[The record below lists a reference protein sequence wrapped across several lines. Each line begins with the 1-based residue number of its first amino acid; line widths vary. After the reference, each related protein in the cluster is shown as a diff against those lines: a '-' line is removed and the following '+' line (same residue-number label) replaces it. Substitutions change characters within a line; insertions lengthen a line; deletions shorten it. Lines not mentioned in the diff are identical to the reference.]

1 MGAEMNKK
9 TRNFGIFLLAPA
21 VILSGCAAS
30 SDKYPSLAIRDFE
43 RSPQTA
49 QPAAPVA
56 TTPAA
61 PVAISTATLASL
73 NSARDRAQSQHAAF
87 LAALPATRRKVAA
100 ARGAGPTSNGWAE
113 AQVAL
118 ADLISKRSQTA
129 LHLGDVDVLIADT
142 AIATKGA
149 DYPRSIQNEV
159 AAMLASQDRS
169 IAQLKAG
176 L

>member
-1 MGAEMNKK
+1 MGTEMNKK

-43 RSPQTA
+43 RNAETGETA
-49 QPAAPVA
+49 PPAAIAP
-56 TTPAA
+56 PA
-61 PVAISTATLASL
+61 PYTVPSSTLSAL
-73 NSARDRAQSQHAAF
+73 NAARDRAQSAHAAF

-129 LHLGDVDVLIADT
+129 VYLGNVDVLIADT
-142 AIATKGA
+142 AIAAKSA

-169 IAQLKAG
+169 IAQLNAG